1 MKLLLV
7 VEPTERG
14 EWALQ
19 LADELARGLGGPIVL
34 LTTEEHL
41 ARYPRVAHIGSS
53 IDVYDLSREPVAG
66 AAHE

>member
-1 MKLLLV
+1 MLPDHTIEL
-7 VEPTERG
+7 TEDYA
-14 EWALQ
+14 W
-19 LADELARGLGGPIVL
+19 
-34 LTTEEHL
+34 L